1 MKARI
6 PISYTFEL
14 RDSGHYGFMLPERLI
29 QRAVEE
35 ATRGVS
41 AVRDHLVKK
50 FNVEGKR
57 CPKHT
62 GCNYL
67 VDLLFFMIHL

>member
-1 MKARI
+1 MEAKI

-14 RDSGHYGFMLPERLI
+14 RDSGTFGFMLPERLI
-29 QRAVEE
+29 QKAVEE

-41 AVRDHLVKK
+41 AVRDHLVQK

-57 CPKHT
+57 EI
-62 GCNYL
+62 
-67 VDLLFFMIHL
+67 LFF